1 MRKRVVIG
9 AALAMALSA
18 MICVAQDPSTGGEK
32 LAVINIQQ
40 AIAQTSEGK
49 QALDGITKK
58 YEPKRQALQR
68 QQDEINALQDQITK
82 QGPTLSDE
90 ESARLRRDLDQ
101 KQRLFKRDQDDDQA
115 DWQADNQDAV
125 QSIGQKMVKVIN
137 EYAQK
142 NGYALVI
149 DDSQLPVYYVAKG
162 VDITDPIV
170 KLYDQGNPASGG
182 PAASSPSA
190 SATRPA
196 AAKAAAAKPKP

>member
-1 MRKRVVIG
+1 MRKRVIG
-9 AALAMALSA
+9 ATIFAVAFSA
-18 MICVAQDPSTGGEK
+18 VLGLAQDPTTTPEK

-40 AIAQTSEGK
+40 AIAQTGEGK
-49 QALDGITKK
+49 LALDALTKK

-68 QQDEINALQDQITK
+68 QQDEINALQDQVQK

-90 ESARLRRDLDQ
+90 ERSRLSRDLDQ

-125 QSIGQKMVKVIN
+125 QRIGQKMVKVIN
-137 EYAQK
+137 DYAQK

-170 KLYDQGNPASGG
+170 RLYDQANPSAAPPAS
-182 PAASSPSA
+182 PAAS
-190 SATRPA
+190 ATKP
-196 AAKAAAAKPKP
+196 AAKATKP

>member
-9 AALAMALSA
+9 TALAMALA
-18 MICVAQDPSTGGEK
+18 AIVCAAQDPSTGGEK

-40 AIAQTSEGK
+40 AIAQTGEGK
-49 QALDGITKK
+49 QALDAITKK

-90 ESARLRRDLDQ
+90 ESARLRRELDQ

-115 DWQADNQDAV
+115 DWQSDNQEAV

-170 KLYDQGNPASGG
+170 KLYDQGNPASGA
-182 PAASSPSA
+182 PAASTPA
-190 SATRPA
+190 AGATRS
-196 AAKAAAAKPKP
+196 AAAKPAATKPKP

>member
-1 MRKRVVIG
+1 
-9 AALAMALSA
+9 MALSA
-18 MICVAQDPSTGGEK
+18 MLCAAQDPSTGGEK

-49 QALDGITKK
+49 QALDAIQKK

-68 QQDEINALQDQITK
+68 EQDEVNALQEQLTK
-82 QGPTLSDE
+82 QGPTLSDD
-90 ESARLRRDLDQ
+90 ESARLRRELDQ
-101 KQRLFKRDQDDDQA
+101 KQRLFKRDQDDDSA
-115 DWQADNQDAV
+115 DYQADNQDAV

-162 VDITDPIV
+162 VDITEPIV
-170 KLYDQGNPASGG
+170 KLYDQSNPGSGA
-182 PAASSPSA
+182 PAASAPATSPA
-190 SATRPA
+190 RPA
-196 AAKAAAAKPKP
+196 APRPAAAKPKP

>member
-9 AALAMALSA
+9 TTLAMALSA
-18 MICVAQDPSTGGEK
+18 VLCAAQDPSTGGEK

-40 AIAQTSEGK
+40 AIAQTGEGK
-49 QALDGITKK
+49 QALDAITKK
-58 YEPKRQALQR
+58 YEPKRQTLQR

-82 QGPTLSDE
+82 QGPTLSDD
-90 ESARLRRDLDQ
+90 ESARLRRELDQ

-125 QSIGQKMVKVIN
+125 QRIGQKMVKVIN
-137 EYAQK
+137 DYAQK
-142 NGYALVI
+142 NGYALVL

-170 KLYDQGNPASGG
+170 KLYDQANPASGAS
-182 PAASSPSA
+182 AASAPT
-190 SATRPA
+190 ATRPA
-196 AAKAAAAKPKP
+196 AAKPKP